1 MDNISN
7 SVDSLGVR
15 PGDRLYDRW
24 IYSPA
29 DGNCRCGSS
38 AQDNFRPTNN
48 MTPTASGK
56 DHL

>member
-15 PGDRLYDRW
+15 LGDRIYDRW

-29 DGNCRCGSS
+29 DSNCRCGSS
-38 AQDNFRPTNN
+38 VKDNRGPTNN
-48 MTPTASGK
+48 VTRSASRK